1 MKHYEFKVP
10 RRLIKKF
17 YPHPEEYGDYVV
29 DLVNGMYTDVY
40 EEEDGDFITITNDTK
55 LIMYL
60 LEETGIGDLREVNNI
75 NAIYGGVKIVSKIL
89 NFPVPE
95 LSIIEE
101 KHLPDKEITGL
112 YSFSNN
118 EILFNED
125 WIKRSEWI
133 EVIITAFH
141 EMRHA
146 YQGFC
151 IKTNTRESEETLR
164 VWKEEINNYKMPS
177 GTNKEAND
185 QSYLEQEIEIDAIA
199 FAHWLIKEKFDLKTV
214 IPEFIKKEV
223 FEKVA
228 YFNIK
233 NN

>member
-29 DLVNGMYTDVY
+29 DLVNGMYTDIY
-40 EEEDGDFITITNDTK
+40 CCDDGNFITITNDTK

-75 NAIYGGVKIVSKIL
+75 NVIYSGAKIVSKIL

-95 LSIIEE
+95 LFIIEE

-118 EILFNED
+118 EIVFNED

-133 EVIITAFH
+133 EVIITVFH

-151 IKTNTRESEETLR
+151 INTNTRESEEILR
-164 VWKEEINNYKMPS
+164 KWK
-177 GTNKEAND
+177 
-185 QSYLEQEIEIDAIA
+185 
-199 FAHWLIKEKFDLKTV
+199 
-214 IPEFIKKEV
+214 KKLM
-223 FEKVA
+223 
-228 YFNIK
+228 II
-233 NN
+233 